1 MQVQKPEHVIGKHNK
16 HLEILLRLTADE
28 ALFVGDPR
36 HRNALFGLITE
47 PTNTIEPKFI
57 DAYTAKNYV
66 NIDILSNAATL
77 YPGVGD
83 SAPVLG
89 ADGVGGARQRP
100 RILPQNSS
108 AAHNDG
114 GYEALLYHLL
124 HEIDIQRL
132 QRARRTEDGGA
143 GRAGGV
149 FAQRHRAAGGEG
161 LQRRARAVRTRGAS
175 RAELHTEPGPYARI
189 GFDDF
194 IGRHSNRE
202 LARMGPLTV
211 KRRLVKEWGCMTG
224 KPIRKQINGV
234 RVHGI
239 VWPPLPELR
248 EKFEKKFGPQEWLY
262 PRTTEWRKGE
272 EEATKTSQKRQ
283 KSGKRKKSAAVEK
296 GGIGEKTH
304 EGAFEVV
311 SRAPAGSRCC
321 LCGKGRK
328 VHLIRRGG
336 DREADLAH
344 PACAEKAWAP
354 PNRRPTTNWRSSS
367 AAR

>member
-1 MQVQKPEHVIGKHNK
+1 M
-16 HLEILLRLTADE
+16 LW
-28 ALFVGDPR
+28 
-36 HRNALFGLITE
+36 
-47 PTNTIEPKFI
+47 
-57 DAYTAKNYV
+57 
-66 NIDILSNAATL
+66 
-77 YPGVGD
+77 
-83 SAPVLG
+83 
-89 ADGVGGARQRP
+89 
-100 RILPQNSS
+100 
-108 AAHNDG
+108 
-114 GYEALLYHLL
+114 HLL
-124 HEIDIQRL
+124 HEIDIRDFNV
-132 QRARRTEDGGA
+132 RDVPKT
-143 GRAGGV
+143 
-149 FAQRHRAAGGEG
+149 AALAEQAAYSRNGIELLVEKACSEG
-161 LQRRARAVRTRGAS
+161 CVPCAHPEHP
-175 RAELHTEPGPYARI
+175 ELSYNTEPGPYARI

-344 PACAEKAWAP
+344 PACAEKAWGTPQP
-354 PNRRPTTNWRSSS
+354 PPDHELAEQLGRKVTDLLP
-367 AAR
+367 